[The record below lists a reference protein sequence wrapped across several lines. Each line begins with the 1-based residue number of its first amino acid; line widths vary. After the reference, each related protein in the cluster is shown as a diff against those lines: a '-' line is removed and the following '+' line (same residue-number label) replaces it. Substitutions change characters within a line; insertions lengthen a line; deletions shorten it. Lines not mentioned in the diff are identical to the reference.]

1 MDEHRPTLRRHHDR
15 HPAQQRPTRRHRR
28 PGDRRPAG
36 PGVLRRRA
44 GRGVLRPC
52 VLVARRGHP
61 PRRRA
66 GGRGGPGGRRGRR
79 AGGAVAHPAPR
90 NVPRHPARR
99 GPQRLRPGSTT
110 TARRRPARSPPPSW
124 TGCARSAAGPWT
136 SARLAP
142 GDPALAEPGP
152 AAAGRGGEPGRAD
165 APDRGGRCVVPGEA
179 GPAAQGHRSV
189 QRRRPRRS
197 PRREARRR
205 RPRRAGAL
213 AAGAWSRSAA
223 PATTRAGGAA
233 RLDDPGT
240 LAFHTEVLRTA
251 FAAGAGVVHLMLV
264 EGEVAGF
271 VTVLVDGD
279 AHRLYDG
286 RVADRWLAYRGGT
299 VCDIEA
305 VLRAQDDPDV
315 RTFDWLRG
323 WTEAKFG
330 NAEVVRSG
338 LRASS
343 HASVDRLDRWEA
355 AARRRVKAALPEAA
369 VRRIV
374 SR

>member
-1 MDEHRPTLRRHHDR
+1 MTDTLRSSAPPVATGARAIAVLQDLASYVDARAEAFSARASWLLAAATHLAGEPVVVVARVDGEVAGLAALSLTRHRGTSRVTLLGGDLNDYGQLHHDGPEAAR
-15 HPAQQRPTRRHRR
+15 ALAAAVVDWLRTQRR
-28 PGDRRPAG
+28 
-36 PGVLRRRA
+36 
-44 GRGVLRPC
+44 
-52 VLVARRGHP
+52 
-61 PRRRA
+61 
-66 GGRGGPGGRRGRR
+66 
-79 AGGAVAHPAPR
+79 
-90 NVPRHPARR
+90 
-99 GPQRLRPGSTT
+99 
-110 TARRRPARSPPPSW
+110 W
-124 TGCARSAAGPWT
+124 TLDLGQ
-136 SARLAP
+136 LAP
-142 GDPALAEPGP
+142 GDSALAELARLLPDAVVSSGAP
-152 AAAGRGGEPGRAD
+152 MPRIEGVGASYRVKRDRRRKATGAFNAAGRDGLHAEKLVVDDLAGLERWLPELVEVRRARD
-165 APDRGGRCVVPGEA
+165 HASG
-179 GPAAQGHRSV
+179 
-189 QRRRPRRS
+189 RRS
-197 PRREARRR
+197 Q
-205 RPRRAGAL
+205 
-213 AAGAWSRSAA
+213 
-223 PATTRAGGAA
+223 
-233 RLDDPGT
+233 LDDPGT
-240 LAFHTEVLRTA
+240 LAFHTDVLRTA

-343 HASVDRLDRWEA
+343 HPSVDRLDRWEA
-355 AARRRVKAALPEAA
+355 TARRRVKAALPEAA